1 MQPKKFPLALFHFS
15 FLHPRGAFNW
25 LAWCSLL
32 PPAAPATYARRS
44 MAHTVLH
51 TPFLVVYLFFPLS
64 SSFSEFFFAHN
75 FLFSIGHVL
84 CSNCCLTIVE
94 KTSPRSSPACPFCRE
109 PFTSDDCRLIR
120 MDFTTSGW
128 STPRRF
134 PAMESFND
142 AFSTEVLQKKTER
155 LLSSVGSSKA
165 RPEVRRLEEKVARV
179 AAKKCSV
186 EEVSSLYTELD
197 TWLRSEK
204 DDQVRPPIKK
214 KISSVT
220 ASDKYSS
227 LTGFFPFPQRSIVAS
242 YPHEPFCPLRGQ

>member
-1 MQPKKFPLALFHFS
+1 
-15 FLHPRGAFNW
+15 
-25 LAWCSLL
+25 
-32 PPAAPATYARRS
+32 

-51 TPFLVVYLFFPLS
+51 TRFLVVPFFS
-64 SSFSEFFFAHN
+64 RYFFHFISFFAHHN
-75 FLFSIGHVL
+75 FFSSVGHVL
-84 CSNCCLTIVE
+84 CANCCLTIVE
-94 KTSPRSSPACPFCRE
+94 KTSPRSSPVCPFCRE
-109 PFTSDDCRLIR
+109 PFTSDSSRLIR

-142 AFSTEVLQKKTER
+142 TFSTEVLQKKTER

-204 DDQVRPPIKK
+204 DDQVRSTQKK
-214 KISSVT
+214 KIFGYGT
-220 ASDKYSS
+220 ITN
-227 LTGFFPFPQRSIVAS
+227 LTFLTDFIPFAQRSIVTS
-242 YPHEPFCPLRGQ
+242 YSHEPLCPFGGQ

>member
-1 MQPKKFPLALFHFS
+1 MLTLAPGCSCDVCAEEYGPHRPPHSIPCGIHYFS
-15 FLHPRGAFNW
+15 IVF
-25 LAWCSLL
+25 
-32 PPAAPATYARRS
+32 T
-44 MAHTVLH
+44 
-51 TPFLVVYLFFPLS
+51 
-64 SSFSEFFFAHN
+64 FFFLI
-75 FLFSIGHVL
+75 FFFSIGHVL

-109 PFTSDDCRLIR
+109 PFTSDSARLIR

-197 TWLRSEK
+197 TWLRSSEK
-204 DDQVRPPIKK
+204 DDQVRPPKK

-227 LTGFFPFPQRSIVAS
+227 LTGFFPFAQRSIVAS
-242 YPHEPFCPLRGQ
+242 YSHEPFCSLGGQ

>member
-1 MQPKKFPLALFHFS
+1 MLTLA
-15 FLHPRGAFNW
+15 PG
-25 LAWCSLL
+25 CSCDVCAEEFGPHR
-32 PPAAPATYARRS
+32 PPHSIPCGT
-44 MAHTVLH
+44 
-51 TPFLVVYLFFPLS
+51 LFFHCSPI
-64 SSFSEFFFAHN
+64 FSHRNFF
-75 FLFSIGHVL
+75 FSIGHVL
-84 CSNCCLTIVE
+84 CANCCLTIVE

-109 PFTSDDCRLIR
+109 PFTSDSSRLIR

-204 DDQVRPPIKK
+204 DDQVR
-214 KISSVT
+214 
-220 ASDKYSS
+220 
-227 LTGFFPFPQRSIVAS
+227 
-242 YPHEPFCPLRGQ
+242 

>member
-1 MQPKKFPLALFHFS
+1 
-15 FLHPRGAFNW
+15 
-25 LAWCSLL
+25 
-32 PPAAPATYARRS
+32 
-44 MAHTVLH
+44 
-51 TPFLVVYLFFPLS
+51 
-64 SSFSEFFFAHN
+64 
-75 FLFSIGHVL
+75 
-84 CSNCCLTIVE
+84 
-94 KTSPRSSPACPFCRE
+94 
-109 PFTSDDCRLIR
+109 

-204 DDQVRPPIKK
+204 DDQVRPPKK

-220 ASDKYSS
+220 ASPDKYSF
-227 LTGFFPFPQRSIVAS
+227 LTDFIPFAQRSIVAS
-242 YPHEPFCPLRGQ
+242 YSHEPFCPFRGQ

>member
-1 MQPKKFPLALFHFS
+1 VQ
-15 FLHPRGAFNW
+15 
-25 LAWCSLL
+25 
-32 PPAAPATYARRS
+32 
-44 MAHTVLH
+44 
-51 TPFLVVYLFFPLS
+51 
-64 SSFSEFFFAHN
+64 
-75 FLFSIGHVL
+75 
-84 CSNCCLTIVE
+84 
-94 KTSPRSSPACPFCRE
+94 TSPRSPSPVCPFCRE
-109 PFTSDDCRLIR
+109 AFTSDSTRLIR

-142 AFSTEVLQKKTER
+142 TFSTEVLQKKTER

-204 DDQVRPPIKK
+204 DDQVRPVQKK
-214 KISSVT
+214 KTLVI
-220 ASDKYSS
+220 A
-227 LTGFFPFPQRSIVAS
+227 
-242 YPHEPFCPLRGQ
+242 PLLQ